1 VEVKGEG
8 WGVGVAREGIGGR
21 IGLTGDMDD
30 GEVVFGEEVNPLGL
44 SLGEGGLG
52 GDGFDG

>member
-1 VEVKGEG
+1 MEVKGEG